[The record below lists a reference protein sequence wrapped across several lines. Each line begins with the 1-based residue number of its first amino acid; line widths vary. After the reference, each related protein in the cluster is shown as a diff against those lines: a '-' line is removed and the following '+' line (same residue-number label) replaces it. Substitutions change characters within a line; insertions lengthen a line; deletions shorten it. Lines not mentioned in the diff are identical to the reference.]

1 MEYDIFVSDSYKK
14 SALSRTDHCTWY
26 LSTAFIEK
34 YDLTIRPAKRQI
46 LLGGGTV
53 YLYGSDSNLSSHS
66 TIRHAYDLRV
76 AVERT
81 TVWPGEYVE
90 VSIPTDMSSLDGSF
104 ALKYMLM
111 LPAYNMRSRHGFGHP
126 LVSFPK
132 LTNAPRGLKKN
143 EQFCQI
149 RRVASL
155 TVSKSDS
162 GSNVHTQNTPPTV
175 AFYSE

>member
-1 MEYDIFVSDSYKK
+1 M
-14 SALSRTDHCTWY
+14 
-26 LSTAFIEK
+26 
-34 YDLTIRPAKRQI
+34 
-46 LLGGGTV
+46 
-53 YLYGSDSNLSSHS
+53 
-66 TIRHAYDLRV
+66 
-76 AVERT
+76 
-81 TVWPGEYVE
+81 
-90 VSIPTDMSSLDGSF
+90 
-104 ALKYMLM
+104 LKYQFPLTCHRSTDLSHWKYTLM
-111 LPAYNMRSRHGFGHP
+111 LPTYNMRSRHGFGHP

-132 LTNAPRGLKKN
+132 LTDAPRGLKKN

>member
-66 TIRHAYDLRV
+66 TIRHAYELRV

-104 ALKYMLM
+104 ALEV
-111 LPAYNMRSRHGFGHP
+111 H
-126 LVSFPK
+126 VD
-132 LTNAPRGLKKN
+132 
-143 EQFCQI
+143 
-149 RRVASL
+149 ASSVQHEKSSWIWPPSGIISKIDQCTEGPEEER
-155 TVSKSDS
+155 TVLSNTSCCFTDS
-162 GSNVHTQNTPPTV
+162 
-175 AFYSE
+175 